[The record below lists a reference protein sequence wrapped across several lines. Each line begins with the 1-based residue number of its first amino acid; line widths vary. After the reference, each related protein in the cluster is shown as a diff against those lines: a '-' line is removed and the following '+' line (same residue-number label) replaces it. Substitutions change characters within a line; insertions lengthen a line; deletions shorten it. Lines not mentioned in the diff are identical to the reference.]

1 MKPQNSESTSPWT
14 KAPVANLVRYVPSGI
29 YFARARVR
37 GKLIRKSLQTTKL
50 SVAQL
55 KRAKVRPKELHL
67 PDNEQLMALVYEIES
82 VGVGPTRRCADLVRF
97 LA

>member
-1 MKPQNSESTSPWT
+1 MSEGKTEKESHWQPT
-14 KAPVANLVRYVPSGI
+14 PVANLVRYVPSGI

-67 PDNEQLMALVYEIES
+67 PDNEQLMALHFGE
-82 VGVGPTRRCADLVRF
+82 G
-97 LA
+97 